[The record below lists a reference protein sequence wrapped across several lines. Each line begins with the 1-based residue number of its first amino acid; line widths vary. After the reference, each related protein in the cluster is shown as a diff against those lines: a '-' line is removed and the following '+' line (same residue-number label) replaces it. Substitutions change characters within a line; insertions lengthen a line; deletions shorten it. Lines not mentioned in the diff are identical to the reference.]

1 MDPFPLSYILRGAP
15 YGEPVF
21 HDGLTFSN
29 TAQGNFM
36 SAGSYRVIIR
46 EDYGHIVDRMYLKC
60 LFHKSFCNAFSI
72 PSSRMSRRRAATF
85 AAKPGADASKS
96 SLKIPALKISHTVI
110 S

>member
-1 MDPFPLSYILRGAP
+1 MNPLPLGNILRGAP
-15 YGEPVF
+15 YREAVF

-36 SAGSYRVIIR
+36 SAGSYRIIIS
-46 EDYGHIVDRMYLKC
+46 EDYGHIVGRMYLKY

-85 AAKPGADASKS
+85 AANPGADASKS
-96 SLKIPALKISHTVI
+96 SLKIPAARISHTVI